1 MGYPHKTHPRET
13 AVLSKYF
20 GQPEA
25 RTLDGWRKNGG
36 YKALEQALLME
47 PSQIVD
53 IIKASG
59 LRGRGGAGFPTGV
72 KWSFMKPGDGKPHYL
87 CCNADESEPGTFKD
101 REIMRWTPHSL
112 IEGCAIGAYAIG
124 AEVAYV
130 YIRGEFT
137 EPIARMEAALAEAYA
152 ANILGRNAMGSGKRV
167 DVYVH
172 KGAGAY
178 ICGEE
183 TAMMESL
190 EGKRGNPRIKPP
202 FPAVSGVF
210 GMPTTINNV
219 ETLAA
224 VPHIISNGAEWY
236 KAMCLS
242 NPKSTG
248 TKLFSVC
255 GNIARP
261 GNYEVVLG
269 FPFRDFLHELCG
281 GPLAGRTIK
290 AVIPGGAS
298 VPIQTLEEAEAT
310 LMDYEGFVAQG
321 TMLGSG
327 GVIVFDD
334 QQSMPRHI
342 ARLARFFAHESCGQ
356 CTQCRE
362 GTAWTTK
369 ILERIVAGQ
378 GTFEDL
384 DTLLSLADNMT
395 GKTICVLSDSC
406 AAPVVSGLQKFRPEF
421 EALITGKRS
430 SRVSGGSARSPGALS
445 RDSGGFKKVAGAG
458 SVAGSGAGA

>member
-1 MGYPHKTHPRET
+1 MGYPHKSDARET
-13 AVLSKYF
+13 PVLSEFF
-20 GQPEA
+20 GVKEA
-25 RTLDGWRKNGG
+25 TTLDGWKKRGG
-36 YKALEQALLME
+36 YTALQKCLGMA
-47 PSQIVD
+47 PGDIVTVVKD
-53 IIKASG
+53 SG

-101 REIMRWTPHSL
+101 REIMRWTPHAL
-112 IEGCAIGAYAIG
+112 IEGCAIGSYAIG
-124 AEVAYV
+124 AETCYI

-137 EPIARMEAALAEAYA
+137 EPIARVEAALEECYA
-152 ANILGRNAMGSGKRV
+152 AGILGKNAMGSGKTINI
-167 DVYVH
+167 YVH
-172 KGAGAY
+172 RGAGAY

-183 TAMMESL
+183 TALMNSL

-210 GMPTTINNV
+210 ASPTTINNV

-224 VPHIISNGAEWY
+224 VPHIINNGAAWY
-236 KAMCLS
+236 KQWMRAD

-248 TKLFSVC
+248 TKLYSVC
-255 GNIARP
+255 GNIQRP
-261 GNYEVVLG
+261 GNYEVAMG
-269 FPFRDFLHELCG
+269 FPFKDFLYDLCG
-281 GPLAGRTIK
+281 GPLPGRKFRAI
-290 AVIPGGAS
+290 IPGGIS
-298 VPIQTLEEAEAT
+298 VPIQTVDEAEAS

-334 QQSMPRHI
+334 AQNLVKQI
-342 ARLARFFAHESCGQ
+342 ARAARFFAHESCAQ

-369 ILERIVAGQ
+369 ILERIVAGD
-378 GTFEDL
+378 GTPEDL
-384 DTLLSLADNMT
+384 DTLLEIAENMT

-406 AAPVVSGLQKFRPEF
+406 ATPVVSGIKKFRGDF
-421 EALITGKRS
+421 EALI
-430 SRVSGGSARSPGALS
+430 
-445 RDSGGFKKVAGAG
+445 KKKKHFLVPAVA
-458 SVAGSGAGA
+458 